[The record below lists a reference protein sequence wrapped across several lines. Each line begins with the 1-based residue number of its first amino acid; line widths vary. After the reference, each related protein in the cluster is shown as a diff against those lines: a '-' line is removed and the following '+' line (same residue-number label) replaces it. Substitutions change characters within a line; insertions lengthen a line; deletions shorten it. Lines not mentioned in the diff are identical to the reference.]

1 MNISKLFEDKYT
13 VIFVLLLILLV
24 SVWVSRTYR
33 NGRFGNWLSPSEGY
47 GSGIIEGLTSKG
59 GITVVPSTTAISSK
73 TINSKYCFITGDILD
88 EIGFQFTLTTAI
100 PAGSSNI
107 ITITYPAGYFIP
119 LVNAGT
125 GEVILPTGSLFNQSD
140 NSAIE
145 SGGTI
150 AMHQNSNVPTQ
161 LTSITYTLKPESSV
175 PINKICK
182 LIIRNVKLGAA
193 RPAGDDSGNDS
204 HTIYVTTS
212 VSSTEKVMIINSP
225 AIASD
230 LKDPRYPEDCRLMA
244 QNPIIK
250 VYPGTNE
257 NEPAKTSTGVNVK
270 IAFKL
275 NNTFVVGE
283 KMVIQI
289 PGLTQNTDNVRLE
302 SGRYVSSEN
311 TNTTIGGNCSYSG
324 ASSSGLAYT
333 SLTNILY
340 TPSITQPI
348 PANKLITLVFA
359 GLTTLSSNQSEIP
372 SQMVTLTAN
381 NQIIERGTYQF
392 PAITGA
398 VNSNAPT
405 SSSGAA
411 SDGTTYVTSAASSVL
426 ITDVKRQSQ
435 WAVDA
440 QKAYELAW
448 TKLRNATASGKDA
461 AQTNYDN
468 AVKLRNKLIASHP
481 DSWFDGSAW
490 RYGDDGFVRK
500 CIEPSTLSSNEGNCQ
515 NIFKTDP
522 SGNLV
527 KTADGNNVLLMKKCP
542 WKCSNP
548 GQTGSDACR
557 IDADCVKVIR
567 WATYLPDGTQIEKN
581 LLASSTRS
589 SYDEPASSSSSSA
602 LNENDIYQRGI
613 TRNFNRNGTKGWNG
627 PNNGMNRHER
637 GLFGGIRD
645 AAGNLIR
652 GIGNWI
658 DPDDPQSNKRT
669 NKHNAY
675 YYEDGSPAAT
685 AYLGQYN
692 GQSYEEESPYTI
704 ASRPTSYYYTTNYYY
719 TDGENMNDGKSNMP
733 SALSGV
739 SPYEPAINL

>member
-13 VIFVLLLILLV
+13 VIFVLLLVLLV
-24 SVWVSRTYR
+24 SVWVSRTCR
-33 NGRFGNWLSPSEGY
+33 NGKFGSWLAPSEGY
-47 GSGIIEGLTSKG
+47 GTGIIEGLTSKG
-59 GITVVPSTTAISSK
+59 GITVVPSTSAISSK

-100 PAGSSNI
+100 TAGSSN
-107 ITITYPAGYFIP
+107 TIKISYPNGYFIP
-119 LVNAGT
+119 LLTST
-125 GEVILPTGSLFNQSD
+125 GDVILPTGSLFNQSD

-150 AMHQNSNVPTQ
+150 AMTPNSNAPTA
-161 LTSITYTLKPESSV
+161 LNNTITYTLKSESTV

-182 LIIRNVKLGAA
+182 LIIKNVKLGTA
-193 RPAGDDSGNDS
+193 RAAGDDSGNDPS
-204 HTIYVTTS
+204 TIYLTTS
-212 VSSTEKVMIINSP
+212 VSSSEKVMIINSP

-250 VYPGTNE
+250 VYPSLGLNE
-257 NEPAKTSTGVNVK
+257 NEPAKVSSGVKVK
-270 IAFKL
+270 ISFKL
-275 NNTFVVGE
+275 KNIFVPGE

-289 PGLTQNTDNVRLE
+289 PGLTQNTDLVKLVTGIYVNS
-302 SGRYVSSEN
+302 SGSNEN
-311 TNTTIGGNCSYSG
+311 IGGSTTYSG
-324 ASSSGLAYT
+324 GTASGPAYS

-340 TPSITQPI
+340 VPTITSI
-348 PANKLITLVFA
+348 PANSLITLIFDA
-359 GLTTLSSNQSEIP
+359 LTTPASNQSEMP
-372 SQMVTLTAN
+372 AQMVTLTAS

-398 VNSNAPT
+398 GT
-405 SSSGAA
+405 SISTTLSGTA
-411 SDGTTYVTSAASSVL
+411 SDGTTYVTSAAASVL

-435 WAVDA
+435 WAINA
-440 QKAYELAW
+440 QKDYDLAW
-448 TKLRNATASGKDA
+448 TKLRNATSSDKDA

-490 RYGDDGFVRK
+490 RYGDDGFVKK

-515 NIFKTDP
+515 NIYKTDA

-548 GQTGSDACR
+548 GQSGSDACR

-589 SYDEPASSSSSSA
+589 TYDEPTTSSSSSA

-613 TRNFNRNGTKGWNG
+613 TRNFNRNGT
-627 PNNGMNRHER
+627 NNRNDGMNRHER

-719 TDGENMNDGKSNMP
+719 TDGQQVNDGKSNMP
-733 SALSGV
+733 GALSSV

>member
-33 NGRFGNWLSPSEGY
+33 NGKFGNWLSPSEGY
-47 GSGIIEGLTSKG
+47 GSGIIEGLVVKMGSLS
-59 GITVVPSTTAISSK
+59 VVPSSK
-73 TINSKYCFITGDILD
+73 SVGGDYCFITGDELD
-88 EIGFQFTLTTAI
+88 ELHFMFTVSTAI
-100 PAGSSNI
+100 PAASASSPSPVPGEIYIN
-107 ITITYPAGYFIP
+107 YPSGYFVPPTTAGKVLSGQLINTTRSLP
-119 LVNAGT
+119 IDGNGGIISFASSSRIKYIIGGGASAPAVDNLTQCKLIVKNLKLGTARVAGT
-125 GEVILPTGSLFNQSD
+125 ADQDIISVTTST
-140 NSAIE
+140 
-145 SGGTI
+145 SGGTAI
-150 AMHQNSNVPTQ
+150 MLMN
-161 LTSITYTLKPESSV
+161 Y
-175 PINKICK
+175 
-182 LIIRNVKLGAA
+182 
-193 RPAGDDSGNDS
+193 
-204 HTIYVTTS
+204 
-212 VSSTEKVMIINSP
+212 P
-225 AIASD
+225 AISAD
-230 LKDPRYPEDCRLMA
+230 LKDINYPEKCRLMA
-244 QNPIIK
+244 QNPEIK
-250 VYPGTNE
+250 VYPGSNE
-257 NEPAKTSTGVNVK
+257 NEPAKTSTSVNVK

-275 NNTFVVGE
+275 NNPFASGE

-289 PGLTQNTDNVRLE
+289 PGLTQNSDLVRLE
-302 SGRYVSSEN
+302 SGRYVNSN
-311 TNTTIGGNCSYSG
+311 NINAAIVGTCAYSG
-324 ASSSGLAYT
+324 GSSSGFAYA
-333 SLTNILY
+333 SLTNILF
-340 TPSITQPI
+340 TPTLAENI

-359 GLTTLSSNQSEIP
+359 GLTTIPSNQTAVSA
-372 SQMVTLTAN
+372 QMVTLASN
-381 NQIIERGTYQF
+381 SQLIERGYYTF
-392 PAITGA
+392 PAITGGSSA
-398 VNSNAPT
+398 SAAA
-405 SSSGAA
+405 SSSGTA
-411 SDGTTYVTSAASSVL
+411 SDGTTYVTAAASSVL
-426 ITDVKRQSQ
+426 ISDVKRQSQ

-461 AQTNYDN
+461 AQTSYDD

-527 KTADGNNVLLMKKCP
+527 KTVEGNNVLLMKKCP

-589 SYDEPASSSSSSA
+589 SYDDIASASSSSA
-602 LNENDIYQRGI
+602 LNENDIYRRGI
-613 TRNFNRNGTKGWNG
+613 TRNFNKYKRSG
-627 PNNGMNRHER
+627 PNDINGSNRHER

-719 TDGENMNDGKSNMP
+719 SDGEQVNDGKSNMP
-733 SALSGV
+733 GTLSGV

>member
-13 VIFVLLLILLV
+13 VIFVLLLVLLV

-33 NGRFGNWLSPSEGY
+33 NGKFGGWLAPSEGY
-47 GSGIIEGLTSKG
+47 GSGIIEGL
-59 GITVVPSTTAISSK
+59 VTTNKLDIP
-73 TINSKYCFITGDILD
+73 SKYKDGEYCFLTGDVID
-88 EIGFQFTLTTAI
+88 EVNFVFRVNTDI
-100 PAGSSNI
+100 PAASSTANPPVSGGKIYINFPTEYFIKPASPTIVTGKLTVFDSGSSVG
-107 ITITYPAGYFIP
+107 PD
-119 LVNAGT
+119 
-125 GEVILPTGSLFNQSD
+125 GSLNFLL
-140 NSAIE
+140 
-145 SGGTI
+145 
-150 AMHQNSNVPTQ
+150 SN
-161 LTSITYTLKPESSV
+161 
-175 PINKICK
+175 NKIEYIIGGLASAPGLVTASQYK
-182 LIIRNVKLGAA
+182 LSIKNLKLGTA
-193 RPAGDDSGNDS
+193 RPAGTGTTEN
-204 HTIYVTTS
+204 IYITTS
-212 VSSTEKVMIINSP
+212 ADETTKLPIIKSP
-225 AIASD
+225 AIAAN
-230 LKDPRYPEDCRLMA
+230 LKDMNYPEKCRLMPK
-244 QNPIIK
+244 NPVIK
-250 VYPGTNE
+250 VYSGNDE
-257 NEPAKTSTGVNVK
+257 NKTALTSEGVNVK
-270 IAFKL
+270 VIFTL
-275 NNTFVVGE
+275 NNEFVNGE
-283 KMVIQI
+283 RIVLQI
-289 PGLTQNTDNVRLE
+289 PNVTQNSIGLAGFGSYSVDNVGKTITGDCTF
-302 SGRYVSSEN
+302 SGKPTS
-311 TNTTIGGNCSYSG
+311 TIGILNSY
-324 ASSSGLAYT
+324 
-333 SLTNILY
+333 SLTNYIQF
-340 TPSITQPI
+340 TPDLGTKKI
-348 PANKLITLVFA
+348 PAKTEITIVFS
-359 GLTTLSSNQSEIP
+359 GLTTPATKQSTIISEMATLYASPDNQ
-372 SQMVTLTAN
+372 V
-381 NQIIERGTYQF
+381 IERGFFTF
-392 PAITGA
+392 PAITGS
-398 VNSNAPT
+398 SNTGAS
-405 SSSGAA
+405 SSSGTA

-426 ITDVKRQSQ
+426 ISDVKRQSQ
-435 WAVDA
+435 WAIDA

-461 AQTNYDN
+461 AQTSYDN

-515 NIFKTDP
+515 NIYKTDP

-527 KTADGNNVLLMKKCP
+527 KTNDGNNVLLMKKCP

-589 SYDEPASSSSSSA
+589 SYDDLTTSSSSSP
-602 LNENDIYQRGI
+602 LNEEDIYHRGI
-613 TRNFNRNGTKGWNG
+613 TRNFNKYNRNGVNG
-627 PNNGMNRHER
+627 ANGVNDGSNRHER

-692 GQSYEEESPYTI
+692 GQSYDEESPYTV

-719 TDGENMNDGKSNMP
+719 TDGEQANDGKSNMP
-733 SALSGV
+733 GALSSV